1 MELRGDGSVYRQK
14 GSRFWWIQFF
24 VDGERRRESTKTENE
39 KLAWRIL
46 RNKLVA
52 IENGELAAG
61 SADKLEKL
69 YEALERDYTINGRKD
84 IVNLKSRWTNHLS
97 PAFGELLVSE
107 VSAEVVA
114 KYIAARQAAK
124 PPASNATINREL
136 AILKRAFKLAVRNG
150 RLKVGQQPFIEML
163 KERNIRKG
171 FLKDSEYE
179 ALARETAKIG
189 LWLRAMFE
197 VACVYGW
204 RKSELLE
211 MRVSQIDLDNRE
223 ILLNPGETK
232 NDQGRTAPM
241 TDLVLV
247 LLTRAIA
254 GKKPDDYVFTR
265 EKDAQGRKPKKPYI
279 FDFRDDWDK
288 ATAAAGC
295 VGLIFHDLRRTGVRN
310 MRRLGISEKVAMTI
324 SGHRTRSV
332 FERYNIVDPAD
343 LKDAGRKLNQ
353 ASKPSPSPRRRADDQ
368 VPPANQAEKRIERPN

>member
-24 VDGERRRESTKTENE
+24 VAGERRRESTKTENE
-39 KLAWRIL
+39 KLAWRLL

-69 YEALERDYTINGRKD
+69 YEALERDYTINARKD
-84 IVNLKSRWTNHLS
+84 IDNLKSRWKNHLS

-107 VSAEVVA
+107 ISAEVVA

-136 AILKRAFKLAVRNG
+136 AILKRMFKIAIRNG
-150 RLKVGQQPFIEML
+150 RIKVGQQPFIEML
-163 KERNIRKG
+163 KERNVRKG
-171 FLKDSEYE
+171 FLKDAEYE
-179 ALARETAKIG
+179 ALALETSKIG

-197 VACVYGW
+197 VACVCGW
-204 RKSELLE
+204 RKTELLE
-211 MRVSQIDLDNRE
+211 MRVSQVDIDRRE
-223 ILLNPGETK
+223 ISLNPGETK
-232 NDQGRTAPM
+232 NDAGRVAPM
-241 TDLVLV
+241 TDKVRE
-247 LLTRAIA
+247 LLARAIA

-265 EKDAQGRKPKKPYI
+265 EKDRQGRKPKTAYI
-279 FDFRDDWDK
+279 VDFRDDWDK

-295 VGLIFHDLRRTGVRN
+295 AGLIFHDLRRTGVRN
-310 MRRLGISEKVAMTI
+310 MRRLGISEGVAMKI

-332 FERYNIVDPAD
+332 FERYNIIDPED
-343 LKDAGRKLNQ
+343 LKDAGRKMNQ
-353 ASKPSPSPRRRADDQ
+353 ASSSRAPRRRAEDQ
-368 VPPANQAEKRIERPN
+368 VPPAENAEPRRLERPN